1 MRELAVVALASIVV
15 VGIVA
20 ESDAQGILF
29 GRVTDATTGRAIAG
43 ASIELDNG
51 GGAMREEVTSD
62 LGDYVALGL
71 PAGQWTLTVQAN
83 QCCYIEHSEGITVRS
98 GRNPP
103 VIVAM
108 ERGWWLRSEVDEFT
122 DVERRVA
129 AIAGRDGSLM
139 LLVTCTA
146 TGVGAA
152 LSFMDG
158 RGIFH
163 DGQIEIRFDSET
175 AESAEWNDAD
185 DLLAIP
191 ERGPETASRKNFWL
205 MSLLRNRDRLG
216 FLYPKCHCEGRSA
229 AGTPRLE
236 DGGKPFVMP
245 ALPPGSWRREG
256 HGASLPVMRASAREE
271 MRRISLT
278 IRSSSRLFA
287 IHSRY
292 RTSSSSVSFKPTVFP
307 RALRVQWW

>member
-20 ESDAQGILF
+20 ESDAQGIQF
-29 GRVTDATTGRAIAG
+29 GRVTDATTGRPIAG
-43 ASIELDNG
+43 ASIKLDNSA
-51 GGAMREEVTSD
+51 GAVREEVTSD

-122 DVERRVA
+122 DVERRVT
-129 AIAGRDGSLM
+129 AITGRDGSLM

-158 RGIFH
+158 SGVFH
-163 DGQIEIRFDSET
+163 HGQIDIRFDSET

-185 DLLAIP
+185 DFLAIP
-191 ERGPETASRKNFWL
+191 EGTGNSFAQRLLAYDQLLIRVTRWRGQPVTDAFNIEATESA
-205 MSLLRNRDRLG
+205 MDHLR
-216 FLYPKCHCEGRSA
+216 C
-229 AGTPRLE
+229 
-236 DGGKPFVMP
+236 M
-245 ALPPGSWRREG
+245 
-256 HGASLPVMRASAREE
+256 
-271 MRRISLT
+271 
-278 IRSSSRLFA
+278 
-287 IHSRY
+287 
-292 RTSSSSVSFKPTVFP
+292 
-307 RALRVQWW
+307 